1 MNSLLEELQY
11 FASSTLSVADTLE
24 KSVFEI
30 LSPQQYLVLL
40 KFLQDDKNYM
50 NVRKMKEVDNKLD

>member
-24 KSVFEI
+24 KSVVEI

>member
-1 MNSLLEELQY
+1 MNSLLGELQH
-11 FASSTLSVADTLE
+11 FSSATLTAADTLE
-24 KSVFEI
+24 KSVLEI

-50 NVRKMKEVDNKLD
+50 NVRMIKEVDNSLD

>member
-24 KSVFEI
+24 KSVLEI

>member
-1 MNSLLEELQY
+1 MNSLLGELQY
-11 FASSTLSVADTLE
+11 FSSATLTVADTLE
-24 KSVFEI
+24 KSVLEI

-50 NVRKMKEVDNKLD
+50 NVRMIKEVDNSLD

>member
-1 MNSLLEELQY
+1 MNSLLGELQY
-11 FASSTLSVADTLE
+11 FSSATLTVADTLE
-24 KSVFEI
+24 KSVLEI

-50 NVRKMKEVDNKLD
+50 DVRMIKEVDNSLD

>member
-30 LSPQQYLVLL
+30 LSSQQYLVLL

>member
-50 NVRKMKEVDNKLD
+50 NVRKMKE